1 MFFCWWAA
9 FSGTTDHA
17 VWGSWKN
24 TLVTR
29 HQIDERSELVG
40 PGTAFLPARDTTR
53 PGLRSRDRESGT
65 SFVAFDRDKESE
77 GVSSN
82 NKEKKG
88 VFWKPD
94 IKAIGRQL
102 VGCS

>member
-9 FSGTTDHA
+9 FSGTTDRFVKEH
-17 VWGSWKN
+17 S
-24 TLVTR
+24 
-29 HQIDERSELVG
+29 
-40 PGTAFLPARDTTR
+40 RDTTSDR
-53 PGLRSRDRESGT
+53 WASRSWNRFPASLGHDTTGTRESGT
-65 SFVAFDRDKESE
+65 SFVAYDRDKESE
-77 GVSSN
+77 GVSNN

-102 VGCS
+102 SGCF